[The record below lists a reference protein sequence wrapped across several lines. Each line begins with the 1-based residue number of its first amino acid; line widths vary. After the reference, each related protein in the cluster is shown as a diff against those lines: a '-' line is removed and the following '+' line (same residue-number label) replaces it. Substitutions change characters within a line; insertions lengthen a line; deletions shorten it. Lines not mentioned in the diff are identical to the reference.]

1 MAIPKD
7 ASFWTSFSLSHFI
20 FNSSIPR
27 TSDNFDFIWFSY
39 FFLLPCKSAFQLPS
53 FLLQGLTPTLCFLYY
68 TAIHL
73 FCVQMLLANG
83 GLQLLAIVCSVGDC
97 LLETSRAVRWLSQCK
112 ACLAGMRTGVLFH
125 NPFVQCQVR
134 WWRFVIPAVGRQRQ
148 EDPWHCIA
156 SQPSLIGEF

>member
-1 MAIPKD
+1 MQFQWPYPKVQL
-7 ASFWTSFSLSHFI
+7 FGLLFLYPI
-20 FNSSIPR
+20 LYSIAPFQGLV
-27 TSDNFDFIWFSY
+27 TTLIFSY

-53 FLLQGLTPTLCFLYY
+53 FLLRGLTPTPCFLYY

-73 FCVQMLLANG
+73 FCVQILPANG

-134 WWRFVIPAVGRQRQ
+134 W
-148 EDPWHCIA
+148 
-156 SQPSLIGEF
+156 